1 MDLQK
6 LSSKGTVRQVAKG
19 GYYFA
24 EGDEGAS
31 MYILLKGRVEI
42 SILSSEGLRSI
53 AELDPGGFFGE
64 MSLLEG
70 LPRNASVRALEDSCA
85 LRIDR
90 SNFIEVIRSEPD
102 LAWRVLKS
110 LSKRVRQLDY
120 QLYKKRSRG

>member
-1 MDLQK
+1 MTAHKTDMDLQK
-6 LSSKGTVRQVAKG
+6 LSNKGTVRQVAKG

-24 EGDEGAS
+24 EGDEGSS
-31 MYILLKGRVEI
+31 MYILLKGRVEV
-42 SILSSEGLRSI
+42 SILGSEGLRSI
-53 AELDPGGFFGE
+53 VELEPGG
-64 MSLLEG
+64 
-70 LPRNASVRALEDSCA
+70 

-120 QLYKKRSRG
+120 QLYKKRSRS